1 MTLGKVAA
9 KAGVAIDTARKVLR
23 DDPSVRPY
31 IRERVVKAVRDLD
44 YHPNLVARALKEKSL
59 RIIPIS
65 VLNLGEFYY
74 GELASQLSRRLVE
87 AGMEPALCFNH
98 EHLMKMCR
106 SFSTSGSIIAC
117 SADFN
122 SIHELSKRQKVV
134 TIDSYLPTMPSVG
147 NISIDFPA
155 AYRHL
160 TETVL
165 ARKRRKIAV
174 ISAHF
179 VNCLA
184 QGWPLQKFPAVFDT
198 LGDHGLDTV
207 GPTSRFV
214 FASSKDMGLWLD
226 KHPKSINAAF
236 CENDLEASR
245 AIGELAARG
254 LRTPEDVLVVGCD
267 ANCKL
272 SGMWSV
278 KLDTNYMAM
287 EAVSILK
294 KLIDGD
300 VISVNPVYVPAL
312 IDEFDNVIP
321 NKNALS

>member
-31 IRERVVKAVRDLD
+31 IRERVIKAVQELD

-59 RIIPIS
+59 SIIPIS
-65 VLNLGEFYY
+65 VLSLGEFYY

-87 AGMEPALCFNH
+87 VGLEPALCFNH
-98 EHLMKMCR
+98 EHLMTMCR

-117 SADFN
+117 SADFDN
-122 SIHELSKRQKVV
+122 IHDLSKRQKVV
-134 TIDSYLPTMPSVG
+134 TIDSSLPTMPSVG
-147 NISIDFPA
+147 NISINFAA

-160 TETVL
+160 TETVV
-165 ARKRRKIAV
+165 ARKRKKIAV
-174 ISAHF
+174 ISQHYLR
-179 VNCLA
+179 CIE
-184 QGWPLQKFPAVFDT
+184 QGWAVQKIPAVFTT

-207 GPTSRFV
+207 GPTSRYV
-214 FASSKDMGLWLD
+214 FASSQEMGLWLD
-226 KHPKSINAAF
+226 QHPRSIDAVF

-245 AIGELAARG
+245 TIGELAARG
-254 LRTPEDVLVVGCD
+254 LKTPDDILVVGCD

-272 SGMWSV
+272 KGMWSV
-278 KLDTNYMAM
+278 KLDTNYMAF

-294 KLIDGD
+294 ALIDGD
-300 VISVNPVYVPAL
+300 MVSQNPVYVPTL

-321 NKNALS
+321 MKDAI